1 MIHHVGC
8 LNHGKSQSWWAK
20 LSVLVGWIS
29 IQRGHGPSVA
39 SQVMKGVIKQSG
51 IAVAV
56 SRPPT
61 QGWFFHG
68 RQAPSDS
75 ALGEGPWLSK
85 LGGFLSHRG
94 TPNHP
99 IFEATIESCSHY
111 RDIMI
116 WRFPKGIGLPPVII
130 YFCNFGLGFS
140 HGNQP
145 SSELGVSPW
154 LKKAPVLWRWP
165 KLPAKVK
172 TVKVDDQAWWAPP
185 AVIKHGPWGIGIG
198 KRTENRTSIKLNGD
212 LSIMIL
218 SIFLCPGLTLTQK
231 WIWNQVSLPAPCLLK
246 SENMFLE

>member
-8 LNHGKSQSWWAK
+8 LNHVKSQSWWAK

-29 IQRGHGPSVA
+29 IQRRHGLSVA

-51 IAVAV
+51 ISVAV

-68 RQAPSDS
+68 CQAPVSDS

-111 RDIMI
+111 GDIMI

-154 LKKAPVLWRWP
+154 LKKAPMGYPHAVTLVT
-165 KLPAKVK
+165 KV
-172 TVKVDDQAWWAPP
+172 TCQGQDSEGWW
-185 AVIKHGPWGIGIG
+185 
-198 KRTENRTSIKLNGD
+198 
-212 LSIMIL
+212 
-218 SIFLCPGLTLTQK
+218 PGLMGSTCGDQTWPLGN
-231 WIWNQVSLPAPCLLK
+231 WNRK
-246 SENMFLE
+246 TY